1 MWHLGI
7 PTFHSPILVVMLL
20 FPLSSILIAV
30 AVSTLPVTFAWPRTL
45 QDLAQLGR
53 DLHAYSQSGPGE
65 LAHVLGVLSA
75 TAVWKHAWSI
85 PGSVIW
91 NVLAGALFSPLLATI
106 LLTLLTTLGSLCS
119 TLLATPLA
127 PIITYLFPRAL
138 ELTRQALGDM
148 PAPADEKTPN
158 LIRPAL
164 SRIPS
169 AEEASYPPLTV
180 TPPSRVATP
189 VNDAFEEKQLEP
201 APVTNNT
208 PTWIRLSIL
217 RLIGVVP
224 WSGINIACGVCGVSL
239 WDCMLGNL
247 VGSLPWTAVT
257 CQVGDILQTF
267 ASNSNN
273 TDAMTLSSL
282 LASREIIV
290 KLILLSVL
298 SLAPILG
305 RDWLRAWASGET
317 SQGVTD
323 SPSGTASLVP
333 SVMSTPMLAYA
344 IPSFVSNGIPAFAQ
358 PDQGRQPGERE
369 WQWRRW
375 FRTLA
380 PIQRAHEWV
389 NQDDVQG
396 WRRTLRD
403 RLGQP
408 TPRQN
413 DAHELRTLVD
423 EKRRMEDWEN

>member
-1 MWHLGI
+1 M
-7 PTFHSPILVVMLL
+7 HSPILIVMLL
-20 FPLSSILIAV
+20 FPLSSILVVV
-30 AVSTLPVTFAWPRTL
+30 AVSTLPITLVWPRTL

-127 PIITYLFPRAL
+127 PILTYLFPRAL
-138 ELTRQALGDM
+138 DLVRNALGDQSA
-148 PAPADEKTPN
+148 PLDEKRPNVIAPALTRAD
-158 LIRPAL
+158 
-164 SRIPS
+164 S
-169 AEEASYPPLTV
+169 ATDISYPPVPPVSV
-180 TPPSRVATP
+180 TPPSRTASPANEVC
-189 VNDAFEEKQLEP
+189 EEKQLE
-201 APVTNNT
+201 AAQVENTT
-208 PTWIRLSIL
+208 PTWIRLAIL
-217 RLIGVVP
+217 RLIGIVP

-247 VGSLPWTAVT
+247 VGTLPWTAVT

-267 ASNSNN
+267 ATNPREEG
-273 TDAMTLSSL
+273 MTISSL

-305 RDWLRAWASGET
+305 RDRLKAWASGET
-317 SQGVTD
+317 AQGVTE
-323 SPSGTASLVP
+323 STSNTASLVP

-344 IPSFVSNGIPAFAQ
+344 IPSFVSNGIPSFAQ

-375 FRTLA
+375 FRTLK
-380 PIQRAHEWV
+380 PVQRARDWIS
-389 NQDDVQG
+389 QDDVQG

-403 RLGQP
+403 RLGQQP
-408 TPRQN
+408 TQRQV
-413 DAHELRTLVD
+413 DAQELRTLVD
-423 EKRRMEDWEN
+423 EKRRIEGWD